1 MWGLP
6 AMAAWA
12 TRDWGLAEIL
22 MDTACALCDIAAKQ
36 AVATYCDISSSNR
49 AAFRGST
56 YVKSDS
62 SSTMQMG

>member
-12 TRDWGLAEIL
+12 TRDLGLAEIL

-49 AAFRGST
+49 AAF
-56 YVKSDS
+56 
-62 SSTMQMG
+62 